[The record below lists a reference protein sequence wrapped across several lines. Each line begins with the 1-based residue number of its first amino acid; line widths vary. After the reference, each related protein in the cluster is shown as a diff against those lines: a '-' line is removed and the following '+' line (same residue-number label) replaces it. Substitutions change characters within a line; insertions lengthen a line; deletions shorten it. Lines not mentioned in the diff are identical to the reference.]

1 MTASK
6 GSALMRMRNNQF
18 LRYTGKIS
26 YGLYIFHPI
35 FFPYYK
41 GWALFRWSN
50 RLQNRFLGDVITLI
64 GELAL
69 VYLVA
74 TISWRLLEQPI
85 LKLKMTFD
93 PIGKQQVNTNSEAS
107 V

>member
-1 MTASK
+1 MSV
-6 GSALMRMRNNQF
+6 LNNRF

-50 RLQNRFLGDVITLI
+50 GLQNRFLADVVTLA
-64 GELAL
+64 GEMAL
-69 VYLVA
+69 LYAVA
-74 TISWRLLEQPI
+74 SLSWRLFEQPI
-85 LKLKMTFD
+85 LKLKRRFEAQPWTS
-93 PIGKQQVNTNSEAS
+93 PQTPPQQEVA
-107 V
+107 VVGA